1 MATIW
6 CALDLPDEALAE
18 LRGGTAGYELTR
30 EPSAAFTIALGQPDP
45 AKLLTATGLRLVQ
58 ITTAGYTRY
67 DTEEFR
73 REIGVPV
80 CNSSSVFD
88 EPCAQHLLAMM
99 LALAR
104 QLPQTILEQAGDKG
118 WPADRIRSDSR
129 LLRDQKVLLV
139 GYGAI
144 ARRVA
149 ELLAP
154 FGLDLVAVRRSVR
167 GDETVPTYPIEK
179 LDELLTEADHVA
191 NILPANASTDRIFDG
206 GRFAAMKPGA
216 IFYNIGRGTTV
227 VQDALVQALTAGR
240 LAAAYLDVTDPEP
253 LPSEHPLW
261 TVPNCWITPH
271 TAGGHG
277 GEWTRLVRHFLGNL
291 RRFEAG
297 EPLVDRVM

>member
-1 MATIW
+1 MASIW
-6 CALDLPDEALAE
+6 CAFNLPDDALTE
-18 LRGGTAGYELTR
+18 LRAGTEGYELTH
-30 EPSAAFTIALGQPDP
+30 EPSDATTVVVGQPDP
-45 AKLLTATGLRLVQ
+45 AVPLASPALRFVQ

-67 DTEEFR
+67 DTDDFR
-73 REIGVPV
+73 LKIGVPV

-104 QLPQTILEQAGDKG
+104 QLPQTVLEQAGAKG
-118 WPADRIRSDSR
+118 WPADKIRTDSR
-129 LLRDQKVLLV
+129 LLRDQQVLLV

-154 FGLDLVAVRRSVR
+154 FGLDLVAVRRNVR

-179 LDELLTEADHVA
+179 LDELLSSADHVA
-191 NILPANASTDRIFDG
+191 NILPANASTDGLFDA

-227 VQDALVQALTAGR
+227 EQGALVKALSTGQ
-240 LAAAYLDVTDPEP
+240 LSAAYLDVTDPEP
-253 LPSEHPLW
+253 LPSDHPLW
-261 TVPNCWITPH
+261 TAPNCWITPH

-277 GEWTRLVRHFLGNL
+277 PEWKRLVRHFLDNL
-291 RRFEAG
+291 RRFEKG